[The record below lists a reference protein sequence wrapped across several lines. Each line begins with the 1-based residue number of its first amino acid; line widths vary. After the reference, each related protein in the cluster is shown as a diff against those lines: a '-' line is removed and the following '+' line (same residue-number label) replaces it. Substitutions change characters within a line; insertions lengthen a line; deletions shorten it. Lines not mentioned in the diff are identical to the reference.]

1 MGIEVEKAGEIATIT
16 IRNGTVNPI
25 TPAMHRELYEAI
37 RDIEADD
44 AIRVGILTG
53 AGERAFSAGDDLR
66 HEDPGSGDAAT
77 DLLGAMGHG
86 PAPARTSGAAEDHAT
101 PPGYDWA
108 DALLRHER
116 TKPIVGAVRGWCL
129 GRAFAYLVAL
139 ADIRIAAPDAR
150 FGLPEIA
157 YGMGGIA
164 GTMRLTRHLPEVIA
178 WEMALTGE
186 PIGAE
191 EALRVHLVNRIV
203 PAEVLMDEARRVA
216 GLIARHPP
224 LAVRVEMEALR
235 RSADLAPGDA
245 YALAMSLYRLQRAAI
260 GEPDTQATF
269 LYKRA
274 GR

>member
-1 MGIEVEKAGEIATIT
+1 VGIELQKAGAIATIT
-16 IRNGTVNPI
+16 IRNGSVNPI
-25 TPAMHRELYEAI
+25 TPAMHRELYDAI
-37 RDIEADD
+37 RLIEADD
-44 AIRVGILTG
+44 TIRVAILTG
-53 AGERAFSAGDDLR
+53 AGERAFSAGDDIR
-66 HEDPGSGDAAT
+66 RADPGSGDAVT
-77 DLLGAMGHG
+77 DLLGAMGNG
-86 PAPARTSGAAEDHAT
+86 PAAIADDTPA
-101 PPGYDWA
+101 GYDWA
-108 DALLRHER
+108 DAVLRHER

-129 GRAFAYLVAL
+129 GRGLAYLVAL

-164 GTMRLTRHLPEVIA
+164 GTMRLTRRLPEVIA

-186 PIGAE
+186 PIDAG

-203 PAEVLMDEARRVA
+203 PAEALLDEARRVA

-260 GEPDTQATF
+260 GEPDVQDRF
-269 LYKRA
+269 LYKR
-274 GR
+274 